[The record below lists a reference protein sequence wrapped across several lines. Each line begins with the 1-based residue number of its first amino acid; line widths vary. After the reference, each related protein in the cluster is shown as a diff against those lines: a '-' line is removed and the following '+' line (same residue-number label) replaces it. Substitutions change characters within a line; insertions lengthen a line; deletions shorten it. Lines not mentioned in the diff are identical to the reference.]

1 MLNRQHI
8 DQSVQTFLRSLIKI
22 LLTVLLIISVI
33 GALGINTTS
42 FAALLASAG
51 VAIGMALSGNLQ
63 NFAGD
68 WSSCSSNLIA
78 LATGSRRKGCKER

>member
-8 DQSVQTFLRSLIKI
+8 EPSVQTFLRSLIKI

-33 GALGINTTS
+33 GALGVNTTS

-51 VAIGMALSGNLQ
+51 VAIGMALSGTSP
-63 NFAGD
+63 AD

-78 LATGSRRKGCKER
+78 LATGSKRKGCKER